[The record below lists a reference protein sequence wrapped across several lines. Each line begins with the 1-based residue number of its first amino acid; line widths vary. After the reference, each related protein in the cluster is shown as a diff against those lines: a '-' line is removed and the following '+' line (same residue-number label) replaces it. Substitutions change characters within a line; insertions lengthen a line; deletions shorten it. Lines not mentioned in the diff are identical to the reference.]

1 MDQEN
6 FSKTWFWFFYL
17 NFFLFR
23 RQYNRKKKPEPGALS
38 EEFME
43 KVEVPLDSFIP
54 PQLPVENG
62 DVDEMSPR
70 PDSAPSTSAPS
81 ASDPST
87 SALAAS
93 PLPKEE
99 EEPEEKKKMPS
110 PPKIKMPTPKRPK
123 LSK

>member
-1 MDQEN
+1 MKSFQKLK
-6 FSKTWFWFFYL
+6 FYFFIIFI
-17 NFFLFR
+17 FFQI

-43 KVEVPLDSFIP
+43 KVEVPLDSFLP

-87 SALAAS
+87 SALATS